1 MGKSQGTPAN
11 SINGNFVN
19 NIATEKTASNENDR
33 DDGSDGESAA
43 TTKNDTQ
50 QQAKSDAEP
59 PVLDAQSKDRFD
71 ALVRD
76 RDSLRAEVTGMRK
89 SLEEIQ
95 SKHRADMEALQQ
107 RVDDAESKKG
117 QAETQYQKLL
127 ERVNTIKAQLGE
139 RLKEDAVCSDHLVV
153 VLLMIFELTLS
164 SSGFSLRK
172 KSPRQ
177 GHKLKISRSRT
188 PISQLNWIPNP
199 RNSLISPKKTKKRP
213 KRYPPC
219 EIEQICPSKTGQ
231 KREMN

>member
-1 MGKSQGTPAN
+1 MGKPQGTPAN
-11 SINGNFVN
+11 SINGKSVN
-19 NIATEKTASNENDR
+19 NIATEKTASNEDDR
-33 DDGSDGESAA
+33 DDDSDGESAA

-59 PVLDAQSKDRFD
+59 PGLDAQSKDRFD

-76 RDSLRAEVTGMRK
+76 RDSLRAEVTDMRK

-153 VLLMIFELTLS
+153 VLLMVFELTLF
-164 SSGFSLRK
+164 SSGFSRRK

-177 GHKLKISRSRT
+177 GRKLKSLRSRT

-199 RNSLISPKKTKKRP
+199 RNSLRSRKKTKKRP
-213 KRYPPC
+213 KR
-219 EIEQICPSKTGQ
+219 
-231 KREMN
+231 